1 MGLPRSDSTAAQA
14 DIHRGRVRA
23 RHYVRDD
30 RLTGIKG
37 PITAKFQY
45 DATDRRTRKTI
56 NGLTT
61 DFLHDAITSVT
72 ESSPGGTGFLLTD
85 LRVDDFML
93 RIGPVSTSIPR
104 ETC

>member
-1 MGLPRSDSTAAQA
+1 
-14 DIHRGRVRA
+14 
-23 RHYVRDD
+23 
-30 RLTGIKG
+30 
-37 PITAKFQY
+37 
-45 DATDRRTRKTI
+45 
-56 NGLTT
+56 LTT